1 MFTPIR
7 CKTHINPSV
16 NLLISD
22 LQLTLPTFT
31 DARGALCVA
40 DAVAEP
46 SLPFTPQRVFWIT
59 DVPGRTRRG
68 GHAHRSCH
76 ELLAC
81 IAGRCQVTLR
91 TPTDERTFTL
101 DAPHQALHIPPMVWC
116 AWPPKPT
123 NPRAISTIFSNLCAR
138 RKLRHPNGHSVY
150 I

>member
-1 MFTPIR
+1 M
-7 CKTHINPSV
+7 
-16 NLLISD
+16 LISD

-116 AWPPKPT
+116 DIHGFSDVCALVCLASETYKPE
-123 NPRAISTIFSNLCAR
+123 
-138 RKLRHPNGHSVY
+138 GY
-150 I
+150 IHDFQQFMREAQTPTP